1 MSMKLT
7 SIFNVG
13 KKIRMLLFRRRFAA
27 IGKHSYVNPNSQ
39 LVPENM
45 YLDDYVVIQDNTNFI
60 SLNGKLYVKKYSV
73 ISSGCIIVP
82 SPHILKVGVPFYVNA
97 QYHIGDIDKDIV
109 IEEDCWIGAGAILLP
124 GVTIRRG
131 SVVGAG
137 AVVTKGTLP
146 YSVVAGVP
154 AKIIATKFNLQQV
167 LQHEKKIYSESERL
181 SEAKLKDLFLTEYEG
196 VPYIGDAEFSEED
209 KAMLVAACRE
219 IDLKHIIE

>member
-1 MSMKLT
+1 
-7 SIFNVG
+7 
-13 KKIRMLLFRRRFAA
+13 MLLFRRHFAE
-27 IGKHSYVNPNSQ
+27 IGKHTFVNPNSQ

-82 SPHILKVGVPFYVNA
+82 SPHVLKVGVPFYLNA
-97 QYHIGDIDKDIV
+97 QYHIGDVNKDIV

-131 SVVGAG
+131 TVVGAG
-137 AVVTKGTLP
+137 AVVTKDTLP

-154 AKIIATKFNLQQV
+154 AKLIATKFTLQQV
-167 LQHEKKIYSESERL
+167 LQHEKMLYCEDERFSES
-181 SEAKLKDLFLTEYEG
+181 KLENLFSAEYEK
-196 VPYIGDAEFSEED
+196 VPSIGDEDISEED
-209 KAMLVAACRE
+209 KRMLKSSCRE
-219 IDLKHIIE
+219 LGLDQIIQ

>member
-1 MSMKLT
+1 
-7 SIFNVG
+7 
-13 KKIRMLLFRRRFAA
+13 MLLFRRHFAE
-27 IGKHSYVNPNSQ
+27 IGKHTFVNPNSQ

-82 SPHILKVGVPFYVNA
+82 SPHVLKVGVPFYLNA
-97 QYHIGDIDKDIV
+97 QYHIGDVNKDIV

-131 SVVGAG
+131 TVVGAG
-137 AVVTKGTLP
+137 AVVTKDTLP

-154 AKIIATKFNLQQV
+154 AKLIATKRLPRI
-167 LQHEKKIYSESERL
+167 KIAVDL
-181 SEAKLKDLFLTEYEG
+181 IDFIFFIILIVTILLILVGAKLRCFS
-196 VPYIGDAEFSEED
+196 PYFQIIIVFSS
-209 KAMLVAACRE
+209 
-219 IDLKHIIE
+219 

>member
-1 MSMKLT
+1 MKLS
-7 SIFNVG
+7 SILNIRNKV
-13 KKIRMLLFRRRFAA
+13 RMLLFRRHFAE
-27 IGKHSYVNPNSQ
+27 IGKHTFVNPNSQ

-82 SPHILKVGVPFYVNA
+82 SPHVLKVGVPFYLNA
-97 QYHIGDIDKDIV
+97 QYHIGDVNKDIV

-131 SVVGAG
+131 TVVGAG
-137 AVVTKGTLP
+137 AVVTKDTLP

-154 AKIIATKFNLQQV
+154 AKLIATKFTLQQV
-167 LQHEKKIYSESERL
+167 LQHEKMLYCEDERFSES
-181 SEAKLKDLFLTEYEG
+181 KLENLFSAEYEK
-196 VPYIGDAEFSEED
+196 VPSIGDEDISEED
-209 KAMLVAACRE
+209 KRMLKSSCRE
-219 IDLKHIIE
+219 LGLDQIIQ